1 MEKLVILG
9 LRQKIFKIGQEHII
23 VPERKDVFPHQNT
36 LMGYVKGTQELNKR
50 VPVAKVGT
58 I

>member
-1 MEKLVILG
+1 MEKLLVLG
-9 LRQKIFKIGQEHII
+9 LRQKIFKLGQEHIT

-36 LMGYVKGTQELNKR
+36 LMGTQELNER
-50 VPVAKVGT
+50 GPVAKVGT